1 MAVKQ
6 QIQVAERENF
16 NVLKRNVCLQTSAK
30 KEVNMNM
37 QDKNKKS
44 KQLIMVQNLDISTS
58 VGQ

>member
-1 MAVKQ
+1 MFSRGMSVCKQ
-6 QIQVAERENF
+6 VQ
-16 NVLKRNVCLQTSAK
+16 K

-58 VGQ
+58 IGQ